1 LLAQNDKAQQYYN
14 FLLQEEIAVGSEV
27 VKLSN
32 LLSQGNKEELH
43 TQLLQLKNTSA
54 KCIEKIEEA
63 DAYPKSKYLRDACIE
78 YLETFRHLSR
88 NDFKELIDI
97 ITKEN
102 TDRVLAVAF
111 ANTAIDS
118 IKPILY
124 KWASSGF
131 PGLYCVSTLTLNPPP
146 ICTDGITRSLVDY
159 YTYLINM
166 TIAEW
171 LASMDAKISG
181 MRFTFSHDGQTHINL
196 HITRTP

>member
-1 LLAQNDKAQQYYN
+1 MKLLLQLFWIFIFSINYLLAQNGKAQQYYN

-102 TDRVLAVAF
+102 TDKADKAEVQDYFGKIQHHIQEADVNYKKAKEKFIKTHQLQVADNEF
-111 ANTAIDS
+111 
-118 IKPILY
+118 K
-124 KWASSGF
+124 F
-131 PGLYCVSTLTLNPPP
+131 
-146 ICTDGITRSLVDY
+146 
-159 YTYLINM
+159 YLEQRI
-166 TIAEW
+166 
-171 LASMDAKISG
+171 
-181 MRFTFSHDGQTHINL
+181 H
-196 HITRTP
+196 